1 MSTTEAIELRR
12 AARRLA
18 VSFAALMVCLILIVG
33 AVVFG
38 VVIAGQNESIAQSLV
53 NAEHLDSPRDAAPGT
68 YIAIVEGGHTLV
80 SQDAPKGFPD
90 ESMLAQV
97 SRDGRAAEA
106 TKTFDG
112 RDFAVRTDSDSGRV
126 VQVAVGRREGQEEL
140 QRLAMAFAAAA
151 LVAIIAAGFGAAW
164 MSRRA
169 MRPMAQALV
178 LQRRFVT
185 DASHELRTPLTLLS
199 TRAQLLR
206 RRVPTDDHGGLAEG
220 VDELVQ
226 DAKSLT
232 EILEDLLIAADPRAA
247 AERTEVDLVA
257 IADEGVGTMSAEA
270 ESRGISI
277 VRTGA
282 RAPVVVTGAR
292 KALSRLVVAILAN
305 ALDHARSDIVVDV
318 GIHGTQAV
326 IRVGDDG
333 PGFPAELKERAF
345 DRFASSRNGSD
356 PGSEGGSGAGQEG
369 ASRHY
374 GLGLALVAEVVARH
388 GGAVSIDSSSLGG
401 AEVVVRLPLSE
412 SQRD

>member
-1 MSTTEAIELRR
+1 MSTTEAVELQRT
-12 AARRLA
+12 ARRLA
-18 VSFAALMVCLILIVG
+18 LRFAALMVCLILIVG

-38 VVIAGQNESIAQSLV
+38 VVIAGQNESISHSLV
-53 NAEHLDSPRDAAPGT
+53 AAEHLDSPRDAAPGT
-68 YIAIVEGGHTLV
+68 FIAIVEGGRTVV

-90 ESMLAQV
+90 ESAIARV
-97 SRDGRAAEA
+97 SREGHAIEE
-106 TKTFDG
+106 TKTFGG
-112 RDFAVRTDSDSGRV
+112 RTFAVRTDGDSGRV
-126 VQVAVGRREGQEEL
+126 VQVAADRRESQEEL

-206 RRVPTDDHGGLAEG
+206 RRLPAEDRGGLAQG

-232 EILEDLLIAADPRAA
+232 EILEDLLIAADSRAP
-247 AERTEVDLVA
+247 AERTEVDLA
-257 IADEGVGTMSAEA
+257 ATADEAVNAMSAEA

-282 RAPVVVTGAR
+282 QAPVIVTGAR
-292 KALSRLVVAILAN
+292 IALSRLIVAILAN

-333 PGFPAELKERAF
+333 PGFPPELRDRAF
-345 DRFASSRNGSD
+345 DRFASSRNGAETPPD
-356 PGSEGGSGAGQEG
+356 G

-374 GLGLALVAEVVARH
+374 GLGLALVSEVAARH
-388 GGAVSIDSSSLGG
+388 GGAVSIDGSTLGG
-401 AEVVVRLPLSE
+401 AEVVVRLPRSE
-412 SQRD
+412 SPRN